1 MTARTA
7 CHTDV
12 RVAGARRPR
21 RGAGLVE
28 IMLAMI
34 IFALIATSY
43 AAVTLR
49 YATRMKTI
57 SAGAARSAAL
67 TEYLNRLMAVPY
79 DSLPAR
85 AGTFVTTTGA
95 FPNTR
100 TITVATG
107 AASNSKLVT
116 LILTPTNTI
125 IKPDTVVLTR
135 VKRVTNSPLGP

>member
-1 MTARTA
+1 MIPPRSRPFAPST
-7 CHTDV
+7 
-12 RVAGARRPR
+12 RPR

-34 IFALIATSY
+34 IFALVATSY

-67 TEYLNRLMAVPY
+67 TEYMNRLMA
-79 DSLPAR
+79 LPFDQLTGA
-85 AGTFVTTTGA
+85 AGCTTVSTGA

-100 TITVATG
+100 CIEVFVMTTTKDSVR
-107 AASNSKLVT
+107 VT
-116 LILTPTNTI
+116 LTPANSV

-135 VKRVTNSPLGP
+135 VKATTVNPLA

>member
-1 MTARTA
+1 MMPRTRTPA
-7 CHTDV
+7 
-12 RVAGARRPR
+12 ARRPR

-57 SAGAARSAAL
+57 AAGAARSAAL
-67 TEYLNRLMAVPY
+67 TEYVNRLMAVPF
-79 DSLPAR
+79 DSLSNR
-85 AGTFVTTTGA
+85 AGTFTTSTGA
-95 FPNTR
+95 FLNTR
-100 TITVATG
+100 TITVAGSAT
-107 AASNSKLVT
+107 SKTVT
-116 LILTPTNTI
+116 LVLTPTNTA

-135 VKRVTNSPLGP
+135 VKASTTNPLGT

>member
-1 MTARTA
+1 MSLTTQR
-7 CHTDV
+7 
-12 RVAGARRPR
+12 RRPGTRALRPSPRTR

-67 TEYLNRLMAVPY
+67 TEYVNRLMAVPF
-79 DSLPAR
+79 DSLAAR
-85 AGTFVTTTGA
+85 AGTFTTSTGA

-100 TITVATG
+100 RVTVTG
-107 AASNSKLVT
+107 SGTTRTVT

-125 IKPDTVVLTR
+125 IKPDTVILTR
-135 VKRVTNSPLGP
+135 VKSAASPLG